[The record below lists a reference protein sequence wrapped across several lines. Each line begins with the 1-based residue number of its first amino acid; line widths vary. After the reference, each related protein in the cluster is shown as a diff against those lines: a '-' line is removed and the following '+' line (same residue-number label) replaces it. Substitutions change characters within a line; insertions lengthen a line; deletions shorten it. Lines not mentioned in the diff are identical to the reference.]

1 MITCLS
7 RRHVAIRV
15 AFCLAAVIALSGCTS
30 KDEKAKA
37 YYDQGMKFVAAHDTA
52 KATVE
57 FKNAVQLKKDYTAAW
72 LQLAK
77 IEEDSRNYGAAAS
90 DLQTI
95 IELQPND
102 VESRV
107 KLARLLLV
115 GGKATDALKIIDA
128 GDASQNQNANILAL
142 KATILFRLRESTQAV
157 ELAHTALNIDPK
169 NAAAMS
175 VLAADRLAHGEAQA
189 ALEIL
194 DSAELATDG
203 KDLGIE
209 LGKLRILDQI
219 RDWPREE
226 TLLKKLIAQYPDQ
239 GFQNQLVRIYLLQ
252 KRPDDAVKEL
262 RANADN
268 KPNDPAPEL
277 ALVRLL
283 ASFKGPQ
290 AAHQELEDRIKAGIK
305 AGNDVFI
312 YQLAL
317 AQFDYSQGD
326 FDSSKHLLESLIASA
341 PAKDAL
347 TARVT
352 LAQMYVNRK
361 QLDEAEPLVS
371 QILQQDG
378 RNTSGLALRA
388 SIRMNRGQFEPA
400 IADLRTALNDQPHS
414 TELMIL
420 LGTAY
425 ERNGAIE
432 LADRQFADALRT
444 SNYDPGVGLAY
455 VAFLQRRGSG
465 DRAEEILT
473 DLVSRWPQN
482 KQLLS
487 KLADAKL
494 ARKDWVGAEAI
505 AEKLKKLGGDTTNA
519 DEILGAALLAQDKSG
534 QAIDAL
540 QSAYTASPS
549 AVPPMLNLVRAYV
562 HVKQTDKAITLLQNV
577 LKADPANA
585 EAYVLLGDIAQLNN
599 STQQAIDNFKKAI
612 EKQPKETIGYQAL
625 ANLYLTHNN
634 LAEAQKVIQTG
645 LQQLPE
651 SGSLR
656 LMWAGTLEQKG
667 DYDGA
672 IAQYQTMLDKD
683 PSSLI
688 VINNLASLLADHKT
702 DKASRDRAQSLV
714 APLRKSPIPQ
724 FKDTLGWVSYQNG
737 NYREAIPLLEQAA
750 AALQND
756 PDVHYHLGM
765 AYIAAG
771 QLAKAAEQLNLA
783 LGKGPN
789 DDLKKK
795 IEAGLQATT
804 KE

>member
-1 MITCLS
+1 MITCLI
-7 RRHVAIRV
+7 RRHDAIRV
-15 AFCLAAVIALSGCTS
+15 AFCLTAAIALSGCNS
-30 KDEKAKA
+30 KDEQAKE

-57 FKNAVQLKKDYTAAW
+57 FKNAVQLKKNYTAAW
-72 LQLAK
+72 LELAK
-77 IEEDSRNYGAAAS
+77 IEEANRNYGAVVS

-102 VESRV
+102 VGSRV
-107 KLARLLLV
+107 KLARIFLM
-115 GGKATDALKIIDA
+115 GGKPTEALKIIDA
-128 GDASQNQNANILAL
+128 VDVSQNQDANVLAL
-142 KATILFRLRESTQAV
+142 KAAILFRLHEGTQAV
-157 ELAHTALNIDPK
+157 ALAQTALNLDPK
-169 NAAAMS
+169 NAVAMS
-175 VLAADRLAHGEAQA
+175 VLASDRLVHDDTKG

-209 LGKLRILDQI
+209 LGKLKLLDQI
-219 RDWPREE
+219 RDWQREE
-226 TLLKKLIAQYPDQ
+226 ALLKKLVAQYPDQ
-239 GFQNQLVRIYLLQ
+239 GFQNQLVRLYLLE
-252 KRPDDAVKEL
+252 KRPEDAVKEL
-262 RANADN
+262 RASIDTR
-268 KPNDPAPEL
+268 PNDPAPEL

-283 ASFKGPQ
+283 ASFNGPQ
-290 AAHQELEDRIKAGIK
+290 AARQELEDRIKAGIK

-317 AQFDYSQGD
+317 AQFDFTQGD
-326 FDSSKHLLESLIASA
+326 FDSSKHLLENLIANS

-352 LAQMYVNRK
+352 LAQMYVNQK
-361 QLDEAEPLVS
+361 QFDEAESLVS
-371 QILQQDG
+371 QILKQDA
-378 RNTSGLALRA
+378 RNISGLTLRA
-388 SIRMNRGQFEPA
+388 SIRVNRGQFEPA

-420 LGTAY
+420 LGSAY

-432 LADRQFADALRT
+432 LADRQFADALRA
-444 SNYDPGVGLAY
+444 SNFDPAVGLAY
-455 VAFLQRRGSG
+455 VAFLQRHGS
-465 DRAEEILT
+465 DARAEEILT
-473 DLVSRWPQN
+473 DLASRWSQN
-482 KQLLS
+482 KQVLS
-487 KLADAKL
+487 KLAEVKL
-494 ARKDWVGAEAI
+494 ARKDWVGAQAI
-505 AEKLKKLGGDTTNA
+505 GDKIKSLGGDTTNA
-519 DEILGAALLAQDKSG
+519 DEILGTALLAQDKSSQG
-534 QAIDAL
+534 IDAL
-540 QSAYTASPS
+540 QSAYAASPS
-549 AVPPMLNLVRAYV
+549 AVQPMLNLVRAYV

-585 EAYVLLGDIAQLNN
+585 EAYVLLGDIAQQNN

-625 ANLYLTHNN
+625 ANLYLIHNK
-634 LAEAQKVIQTG
+634 LAEAQQVIQTG

-651 SGSLR
+651 SGSLH

-672 IAQYQTMLDKD
+672 IAEYQSMLGKD
-683 PSSLI
+683 PSSLV
-688 VINNLASLLADHKT
+688 VINNLASLLVDHKT
-702 DKASRDRAQSLV
+702 DKANFERAQSLA

-750 AALQND
+750 AALQNHAD
-756 PDVHYHLGM
+756 IHYHLGM
-765 AYIAAG
+765 AYIAVG
-771 QLAKAAEQLNLA
+771 QLAKASEQLSLA
-783 LGKGPN
+783 LSKGPN
-789 DDLKKK
+789 EDLKKK
-795 IEAGLQATT
+795 IEAGIQAAT